1 MQALPETGTLL
12 GDAIGDK
19 VADLV
24 AFLLLKYRKKELT
37 TQTEMLKIVSK
48 DYQDHFPVIFSQAS
62 ECM

>member
-24 AFLLLKYRKKELT
+24 AFLLLKYRKKKLT

-48 DYQDHFPVIFSQAS
+48 DYRNHFSVIFSQAS